1 MTDESKDAA
10 DDVPIVVETVWDVV
24 DRFTQDDGRSGW
36 TCPGCKNKFFGVNAT
51 KAKAH
56 ILRLGG
62 FSVLPCHSWRDIN
75 QKKLELLAELHYKKE
90 KESDAKKQ
98 KKEQDAAGI
107 EAANTSAGNLLSASA
122 RRSSGSIGSAGG
134 GAASRL
140 PYTPSATS
148 AFSSQTSSALTM
160 AVADFIH
167 AEGLPFRLSESPRL
181 ALIIKLAKSAPIA
194 YKPPHRHAVS
204 GSLLDLNYTQAK
216 SKTMS
221 RLGKDADVYG
231 ASLFSD
237 GATAKHVPLLNYLG
251 ASAVCPPVM
260 LEILD
265 CRDHMTAGGKKDA
278 PYIANQTLT
287 QIGAIGR
294 SKVDLFFI
302 DGASNMQVA
311 GAILTLK
318 VPTITCVHAAEHVAA
333 LVFSDIAKIP
343 AVQKLIRGQQR
354 LYRHFT
360 AVHMAPSML
369 EKKSKSFNS
378 GRALGPDRAAGSR
391 MASYFY
397 GFHKDLRLKASYQAS
412 VTDPAYIDAKPKN
425 GSLITRVVNDEFRW
439 KQVYLL
445 LLMVWP
451 LLKLLRLAD
460 SHTPSM
466 SKVRTARHVRILHL
480 TPPPP
485 PPPPPGARAGSALCR
500 ARRRRSRQDA
510 CRAARDR

>member
-75 QKKLELLAELHYKKE
+75 QQKLELLAELHYKKE

-98 KKEQDAAGI
+98 KKEQEAAGI
-107 EAANTSAGNLLSASA
+107 ESAAAAAGNLLQGSA

-134 GAASRL
+134 GGASSGSS
-140 PYTPSATS
+140 YTPSAIS

-194 YKPPHRHAVS
+194 YKPPHKMAVS
-204 GSLLDLNYTQAK
+204 GSLLDLNYTQVK

-231 ASLFSD
+231 VSLFSD
-237 GATAKHVPLLNYLG
+237 GATVKHVPLLNYLG

-311 GAILTLK
+311 GAVLSLK
-318 VPTITCVHAAEHVAA
+318 VPTITCVHAAEHVVA

-343 AVQKLIRGQQR
+343 AACRSSFAGR
-354 LYRHFT
+354 SGCT
-360 AVHMAPSML
+360 ATSPRSTPHHKRWRRSPSR
-369 EKKSKSFNS
+369 ST
-378 GRALGPDRAAGSR
+378 A
-391 MASYFY
+391 
-397 GFHKDLRLKASYQAS
+397 
-412 VTDPAYIDAKPKN
+412 
-425 GSLITRVVNDEFRW
+425 
-439 KQVYLL
+439 
-445 LLMVWP
+445 
-451 LLKLLRLAD
+451 
-460 SHTPSM
+460 
-466 SKVRTARHVRILHL
+466 ARH
-480 TPPPP
+480 
-485 PPPPPGARAGSALCR
+485 
-500 ARRRRSRQDA
+500 
-510 CRAARDR
+510 

>member
-10 DDVPIVVETVWDVV
+10 DDAPVVVETVWDVV

-36 TCPGCKNKFFGVNAT
+36 TCPGCHTNFFGLNAT

-62 FSVLPCHSWRDIN
+62 FSVLPCHGWRAIN
-75 QKKLELLAELHYKKE
+75 QQKLELLAELHDKKE
-90 KESDAKKQ
+90 KESISKKQ
-98 KKEQDAAGI
+98 KKEHEAAGI
-107 EAANTSAGNLLSASA
+107 EAAAAAAGNLLQGSA

-134 GAASRL
+134 GGASRL
-140 PYTPSATS
+140 SYTPSATS

-160 AVADFIH
+160 AIADFIH
-167 AEGLPFRLSESPRL
+167 AEGLSFQLSESPRL
-181 ALIIKLAKSAPIA
+181 ALILKLAKSASTG

-204 GSLLDLNYTQAK
+204 GSLLDLNYTQVK

-221 RLGKDADVYG
+221 RLGTDADVYG
-231 ASLFSD
+231 VSLFSD
-237 GATAKHVPLLNYLG
+237 GATVKHVPLLNFLG
-251 ASAVCPPVM
+251 ASALCPPVM

-265 CRDHMTAGGKKDA
+265 CRDHITAGGKKDA
-278 PYIANQTLT
+278 TYIADQTLH
-287 QIGAIGR
+287 QIGSIDK

-311 GAILTLK
+311 GAVLTLK
-318 VPTITCVHAAEHVAA
+318 LPTITCVHAAEHVVA

-343 AVQKLIRGQQR
+343 AVQILIRAQQR

-360 AVHMAPSML
+360 AVHIASSML

-397 GFHKDLRLKASYQAS
+397 GFHKDLRLKASYRAS

-445 LLMVWP
+445 LRMVWP

-466 SKVRTARHVRILHL
+466 SLVCSSDVFWLY
-480 TPPPP
+480 
-485 PPPPPGARAGSALCR
+485 
-500 ARRRRSRQDA
+500 
-510 CRAARDR
+510 